1 VDLDF
6 RAATGDPCDEAS
18 LAAAPLTTS
27 TFGGRGLA
35 TVGLSDF
42 DVTDLDLAD
51 EGLADEGFE
60 EDGLEADN
68 LERLMGAN
76 DLPLPARATA
86 TLGARALPASPF
98 PLAGF
103 PLDAF
108 PDGVFP
114 NDDFASGFVVEPP
127 VPFPDFAAA
136 FAGRT
141 AVFEVGATRCAEV
154 DFFEDIRGRGDG
166 KITQDG
172 GRFWSYC
179 GNRGSPEPI

>member
-1 VDLDF
+1 M
-6 RAATGDPCDEAS
+6 
-18 LAAAPLTTS
+18 
-27 TFGGRGLA
+27 
-35 TVGLSDF
+35 
-42 DVTDLDLAD
+42 TDLDLAED
-51 EGLADEGFE
+51 GLAEEGLADEGFE
-60 EDGLEADN
+60 EEGFEEEGLEADN
-68 LERLMGAN
+68 LETLMGAG
-76 DLPLPARATA
+76 DLPLPALATA
-86 TLGARALPASPF
+86 TLGARVLPASPF

-108 PDGVFP
+108 PDGVLP

>member
-1 VDLDF
+1 
-6 RAATGDPCDEAS
+6 
-18 LAAAPLTTS
+18 
-27 TFGGRGLA
+27 
-35 TVGLSDF
+35 
-42 DVTDLDLAD
+42 
-51 EGLADEGFE
+51 
-60 EDGLEADN
+60 
-68 LERLMGAN
+68 
-76 DLPLPARATA
+76 
-86 TLGARALPASPF
+86 
-98 PLAGF
+98 
-103 PLDAF
+103 LDAF
-108 PDGVFP
+108 PDGVLP